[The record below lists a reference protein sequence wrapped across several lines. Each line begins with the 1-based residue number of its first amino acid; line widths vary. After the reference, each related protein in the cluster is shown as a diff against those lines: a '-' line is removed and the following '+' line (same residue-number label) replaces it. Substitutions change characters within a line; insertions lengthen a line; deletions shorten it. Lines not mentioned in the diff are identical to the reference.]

1 MTRAPATFRQSDITK
16 AIRAARK
23 AGVENVRVE
32 IAKDGRIV
40 IVTGRAQPAVQTTST
55 ESWSSSGRA
64 IIRINLKG
72 IAKVTAKGRTYWYAW
87 RGGPRLCG
95 DPGSPEFVQSYN
107 EAIEN
112 RRMPDDGRFHSIVIF
127 YRASRDYAKLAD
139 STKANWS
146 PWLDRLSDYFGE
158 LRVAQFD
165 RPEKIRPVIRQ
176 WRDRYADKPRTADYG
191 MQVLSRVISYA
202 VELGKIAGNPCEG
215 IKKLHSGGDRAD
227 RIWTDADIAQLK
239 RTCRAD
245 IANAVDLA
253 AHTGLRQGDLLR
265 LSWSHIG
272 KDAIVITTGKSRF
285 RREAIIPLYAA
296 LRNVLAGIPKCA
308 TTVLTNSRRRPWTA
322 GGFQSSF
329 DQAKKATGL
338 CDKDLHFHDL
348 RGTAA
353 TRFYVAGL
361 PAGVIAEMLGWE
373 EDHVAHIIRRYV
385 DRSAA
390 TRAIIQALD
399 RTDRGT
405 K

>member
-1 MTRAPATFRQSDITK
+1 MTRAPATFRQSDVTK

-191 MQVLSRVISYA
+191 MQILSRVLSYA

-265 LSWSHIG
+265 LSWSHFG
-272 KDAIVITTGKSRF
+272 KDAITL
-285 RREAIIPLYAA
+285 RRERADIAA
-296 LRNVLAGIPKCA
+296 RPSFRSMPPYGMCWPAFLSV
-308 TTVLTNSRRRPWTA
+308 RRPCSPTQGA
-322 GGFQSSF
+322 GLGRRAAFNRRSIKQRRPPVF
-329 DQAKKATGL
+329 
-338 CDKDLHFHDL
+338 
-348 RGTAA
+348 A
-353 TRFYVAGL
+353 TRTF
-361 PAGVIAEMLGWE
+361 
-373 EDHVAHIIRRYV
+373 
-385 DRSAA
+385 
-390 TRAIIQALD
+390 TF
-399 RTDRGT
+399 TT
-405 K
+405 